1 MFGCL
6 VAGRPL
12 QTNLQQ
18 IDETHAIFEL
28 PVAGSINHVCVFLL
42 GTGAR
47 LLDVHV
53 RSLAKSS
60 ALSVNTE
67 QFHSRTD
74 LARLYTSFGPEKAS
88 SY

>member
-28 PVAGSINHVCVFLL
+28 PAAGSINHVCVFLL

-47 LLDVHV
+47 QVLIARCAHADLRDVQYH
-53 RSLAKSS
+53 SL
-60 ALSVNTE
+60 
-67 QFHSRTD
+67 
-74 LARLYTSFGPEKAS
+74 KAS
-88 SY
+88 GRQCTFSGQERASNY